1 MSGGGEGEERGGR
14 GEKKGGWEGGD
25 MREEERRG
33 EKGEK
38 RGKGRGWKIGWL
50 HVASNCTC
58 FQILMT
64 QTCL

>member
-1 MSGGGEGEERGGR
+1 
-14 GEKKGGWEGGD
+14 

-50 HVASNCTC
+50 HVASNCAC